1 MQFGKS
7 SASVCVATSRRGIII
22 ADLSIP
28 EIISARISIIVG
40 GVLHQLG
47 TNPQRARVSSRLP
60 LRGNDRVDRCGRA
73 DVEARLKVMRRRRQ
87 HKPVQRDNLFPRQFI
102 GGAPASRPH
111 GIPRKSRRSI
121 SAAKAIPTDRQL
133 RSPLCVRAFLP
144 RDAIHDPR
152 QRLGVAK
159 RRHCA
164 AGHIAYRKR
173 PVCCC

>member
-1 MQFGKS
+1 MRGYLS
-7 SASVCVATSRRGIII
+7 TRRHYSRPVHSGNHIRAYLHYSRRRT
-22 ADLSIP
+22 P
-28 EIISARISIIVG
+28 PAR
-40 GVLHQLG
+40 HQSPAG
-47 TNPQRARVSSRLP
+47 TRKLALA

-87 HKPVQRDNLFPRQFI
+87 HKPVQRDNLFPRQLI

-111 GIPRKSRRSI
+111 RIPRKSRRSI

-164 AGHIAYRKR
+164 AGHIACRKR